1 MRSTTSALITAAA
14 PPVIAIGF
22 VTGWATPQVG
32 GAALMALGVFSIAAL
47 ELRVAMTDRRSPW
60 SRRALLAISGL
71 AVWAPM
77 LLAVTWAAGQH
88 WSVPALSVPAMVR
101 WHGLPNAI
109 GFVIA
114 GLAAGHVQTRREET
128 VCA

>member
-1 MRSTTSALITAAA
+1 MR
-14 PPVIAIGF
+14 VIIRIVNA
-22 VTGWATPQVG
+22 
-32 GAALMALGVFSIAAL
+32 
-47 ELRVAMTDRRSPW
+47 SPW

-71 AVWAPM
+71 AVWVPM
-77 LLAVTWAAGQH
+77 LLAVGWAAGQH
-88 WSVPALSVPAMVR
+88 WNVPALPVPAMVR

-114 GLAAGHVQTRREET
+114 GLAAGRIKIRAEET